1 MARITVEDCL
11 EKEQNRFELVLLA
24 SKRAKQLSSGS
35 EALIDGNN
43 KFAVMALREIA
54 AGLVT
59 KDNIDN
65 LVPSKPFLLTRED
78 SVQEEK
84 VKITEE
90 EIQEELNCFEVD
102 SSKNGGSCSVE
113 D

>member
-35 EALIDGNN
+35 EALVDGNN

-59 KDNIDN
+59 KENIDN
-65 LVPSKPFLLTRED
+65 LGLSKPFSLPRENNI
-78 SVQEEK
+78 QEEGM
-84 VKITEE
+84 KITEE

-102 SSKNGGSCSVE
+102 SSRNKSSCSVE